1 MYRKIKNI
9 TTSSIPNNNIKSI
22 AISKDKTLDWN
33 KVSKK
38 MPKDQWQ
45 IITDKH
51 EIVKTLNQRNK
62 KHLNQAEGITFTIPP
77 MSTLL
82 GDDSFTS
89 FGGTVIN

>member
-1 MYRKIKNI
+1 
-9 TTSSIPNNNIKSI
+9 
-22 AISKDKTLDWN
+22 
-33 KVSKK
+33 
-38 MPKDQWQ
+38 MPKDQLQ

-62 KHLNQAEGITFTIPP
+62 KHLNQAQGITFTIPP

-89 FGGTVIN
+89 FGGAVINGTADLTNLPLRKVQI